1 MSVLIEFVSATVHTK
16 NLRSVGVKAMS
27 LFLLHKKVTS
37 ELFNFSVPAM
47 RAFSMRGLAFFI
59 SFYDLAVHWV
69 SLTSG
74 KNGFQAAKCFVM
86 LIRFSVEHKAKEQR
100 LFEQAILDR
109 KTQLK
114 SNVI

>member
-1 MSVLIEFVSATVHTK
+1 
-16 NLRSVGVKAMS
+16 MS

-37 ELFNFSVPAM
+37 ELSEFSVPAM

-59 SFYDLAVHWV
+59 SFYDFAVHWV
-69 SLTSG
+69 SSTSA
-74 KNGFQAAKCFVM
+74 KNWLKAATCFGM

-100 LFEQAILDR
+100 LFENAI
-109 KTQLK
+109 TQLK

>member
-1 MSVLIEFVSATVHTK
+1 MSVLIDFVSATVHTEK
-16 NLRSVGVKAMS
+16 LRSVGVKVMS

-37 ELFNFSVPAM
+37 ELTNFSVPAM

-59 SFYDLAVHWV
+59 CFYDFVVHWV

-74 KNGFQAAKCFVM
+74 KNGFQAATCFVR
-86 LIRFSVEHKAKEQR
+86 LIHFSIEHKAKKQC
-100 LFEQAILDR
+100 LFENGI
-109 KTQLK
+109 TQLK

>member
-37 ELFNFSVPAM
+37 ELSNFSVPAM

-59 SFYDLAVHWV
+59 SFYDFAVHWV

-74 KNGFQAAKCFVM
+74 KNGFQAATCSVR
-86 LIRFSVEHKAKEQR
+86 LIRFSVEHKAKKQR
-100 LFEQAILDR
+100 LFENAI
-109 KTQLK
+109 TQLK

>member
-37 ELFNFSVPAM
+37 ELSNFSVPAM

-59 SFYDLAVHWV
+59 SFYDFAVHWV

-74 KNGFQAAKCFVM
+74 KNRFQAATCFVR
-86 LIRFSVEHKAKEQR
+86 LIRFSVEHKAKKQR
-100 LFEQAILDR
+100 LFENAI
-109 KTQLK
+109 TQLK

>member
-59 SFYDLAVHWV
+59 SFYDFAVHWV

-74 KNGFQAAKCFVM
+74 KNGLQAATCFVR
-86 LIRFSVEHKAKEQR
+86 LIRFSVEHKAKKQR
-100 LFEQAILDR
+100 LFENAI
-109 KTQLK
+109 TQLK

>member
-37 ELFNFSVPAM
+37 ELSNFSVPAM

-59 SFYDLAVHWV
+59 SFYDFGGHWV
-69 SLTSG
+69 SLMSG
-74 KNGFQAAKCFVM
+74 KNGFQAATCFVR
-86 LIRFSVEHKAKEQR
+86 LIRFSVEHKAKKQR
-100 LFEQAILDR
+100 LFENAI
-109 KTQLK
+109 TQLK

>member
-16 NLRSVGVKAMS
+16 NLRSVGVKVMS

-37 ELFNFSVPAM
+37 ELSNFSVPAM

-59 SFYDLAVHWV
+59 SFYDFAVHWV

-74 KNGFQAAKCFVM
+74 KNRFQAATCFVR
-86 LIRFSVEHKAKEQR
+86 LIRFSVEHKAKKQR
-100 LFEQAILDR
+100 LFENAI
-109 KTQLK
+109 TQLK

>member
-1 MSVLIEFVSATVHTK
+1 MSVLIDFVSATVHTK
-16 NLRSVGVKAMS
+16 KLRSVGVKVMS

-37 ELFNFSVPAM
+37 ELTNFSVPAM

-59 SFYDLAVHWV
+59 CFYDFAVHWL

-74 KNGFQAAKCFVM
+74 KNGFQAATCFVR
-86 LIRFSVEHKAKEQR
+86 LIHFSIEHKAKEQC
-100 LFEQAILDR
+100 LFENAI
-109 KTQLK
+109 TQLK

>member
-59 SFYDLAVHWV
+59 SFYDFVVHWV

-74 KNGFQAAKCFVM
+74 KNGFQAAKCFVR
-86 LIRFSVEHKAKEQR
+86 LIRFSVEHKAKKQR
-100 LFEQAILDR
+100 LFENAI
-109 KTQLK
+109 TQLK

>member
-1 MSVLIEFVSATVHTK
+1 MSVLIEFVSATVHTE

-59 SFYDLAVHWV
+59 SFYDFAVHWV

-74 KNGFQAAKCFVM
+74 KNGFQATTCFVR
-86 LIRFSVEHKAKEQR
+86 LIRFSVEHKAKKQR
-100 LFEQAILDR
+100 LFENAI
-109 KTQLK
+109 TQLK